1 MNRRKSDVS
10 RQGALMRNL
19 LNEVAYTYFPLRA
32 FGDQMIARFGQSTA
46 EWGLLR
52 SLDER
57 GEQTVAALA
66 RSRPVARQW
75 IQRLANQ
82 LSFQGML
89 EFVENPD
96 HKRAKLMRITPAGR
110 TLLAQIT
117 TVLEP
122 RAAAMQREFDEREL
136 SRTVETLRKL
146 RQRLTAEYR
155 RPKGSG
161 T

>member
-1 MNRRKSDVS
+1 
-10 RQGALMRNL
+10 MRNL

>member
-1 MNRRKSDVS
+1 
-10 RQGALMRNL
+10 MRNL
-19 LNEVAYTYFPLRA
+19 LNEVAYTYFPLHA

-82 LSFQGML
+82 LSRQGML
-89 EFVENPD
+89 EFVESPD

-117 TVLEP
+117 SVLEP

-136 SRTVETLRKL
+136 SRTVDTLRKL
-146 RQRLTAEYR
+146 RQRLIAEYR